1 MSRKRAVLRSDF
13 SSVSEISFDAA
24 SSRFNITKSG
34 SASIRI
40 NPQSAAVNSL
50 ERWSRPHWVGPG
62 VAVVDEVDNVVPLM
76 ATIAINADAVDYT
89 RLEVGLEL
97 VIPEGG
103 EPRLEC
109 VR

>member
-1 MSRKRAVLRSDF
+1 MG
-13 SSVSEISFDAA
+13 
-24 SSRFNITKSG
+24 SG
-34 SASIRI
+34 
-40 NPQSAAVNSL
+40 
-50 ERWSRPHWVGPG
+50 SRPHGVGPG